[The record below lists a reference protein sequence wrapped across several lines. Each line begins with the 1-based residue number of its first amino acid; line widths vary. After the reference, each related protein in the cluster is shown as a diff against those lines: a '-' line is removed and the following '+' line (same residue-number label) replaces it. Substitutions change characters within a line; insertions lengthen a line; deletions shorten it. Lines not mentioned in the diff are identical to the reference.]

1 MQCLWK
7 HRITALFLT
16 FVFLFEILPASVLA
30 VEQDA
35 DVFYDSGL
43 VPQPTV
49 VQEVE
54 ELRGEDSKHFQMSDG
69 SYLAVAYGEPVH
81 YQDEEGAWQ
90 DIDNALQPVQFFD
103 GSAMYTAANG
113 EVTTAFSADISQGQV
128 FASAY
133 GDMSVSMS
141 LPSTAEGGQNALVAA
156 EPYRSDAAAQ
166 LLAEPMA
173 LADENDPEQSLLE
186 AILPQ
191 KLHSSILY
199 ENVYEGV
206 DLLYEVGGY
215 HIKES
220 IVVKQRR
227 TDYRF
232 FFRLELAG
240 LTPEL
245 QEDGSVYLLDEN
257 DAVIYY
263 IPAPY
268 LIDAAGNISYAAAYT
283 LTDTEETGCILTVE
297 ADASWMNASDRA
309 YPVTIDPT
317 LVLKSGNADGD
328 IIATYI
334 TQGSPNT
341 NHETYQQLYVGYG
354 SASNALQQEVYLY
367 FKEMPEL
374 PVDRKSVV

>member
-1 MQCLWK
+1 
-7 HRITALFLT
+7 
-16 FVFLFEILPASVLA
+16 
-30 VEQDA
+30 
-35 DVFYDSGL
+35 
-43 VPQPTV
+43 
-49 VQEVE
+49 
-54 ELRGEDSKHFQMSDG
+54 
-69 SYLAVAYGEPVH
+69 
-81 YQDEEGAWQ
+81 
-90 DIDNALQPVQFFD
+90 
-103 GSAMYTAANG
+103 
-113 EVTTAFSADISQGQV
+113 
-128 FASAY
+128 
-133 GDMSVSMS
+133 
-141 LPSTAEGGQNALVAA
+141 
-156 EPYRSDAAAQ
+156 
-166 LLAEPMA
+166 MA

-191 KLHSSILY
+191 KLHSSVLY
-199 ENVYEGV
+199 ENVYDGV

-220 IVVKQRR
+220 IVVKQQR

-232 FFRLELAG
+232 SFRLELAG

-257 DAVIYY
+257 DTVIYF

-268 LIDAAGNISYAAAYT
+268 LIDAAGNLSYAAAYT

-297 ADASWMNASDRA
+297 ADAAWMNASDRA

-317 LVLKSGNADGD
+317 LVLKSGNADGE

-367 FKEMPEL
+367 FK
-374 PVDRKSVV
+374 